1 MMPNLQLSDR
11 SPGARARRARRIWP
25 WLACLALGAPGALA
39 AAELDCLIKPK
50 MYIEVSSA
58 VDSVVETVLV
68 ETGEVVTR
76 GQPLLQLE
84 ASIEKAKLELA
95 RLKAGSDNEIDN
107 RKVQL
112 RYARGYL
119 KRMQDLLAQNSVSQY
134 EKDKAATE
142 VELAQIE
149 LDKAREKKRVAQLDL
164 ELARAQLA
172 LKTIRSPIEGI
183 VVDRYAMVG
192 ESVYGRS
199 IMKLA
204 QIDPLIVELIAPT
217 EYFGLLEPGMRA
229 EIFPEQPAGEAFAA
243 TVTLVDQLI
252 DPASGSFTVR
262 MELPN
267 PDDRLVAG
275 VNCAARFD
283 IETPAP
289 PGSEV
294 FSALD
299 GPTVPQ

>member
-1 MMPNLQLSDR
+1 MMPKKTT
-11 SPGARARRARRIWP
+11 PARKPIRRALRAGSWI
-25 WLACLALGAPGALA
+25 AFIALA
-39 AAELDCLIKPK
+39 SPAVQAASELDCLIKPK
-50 MYIEVSSA
+50 MYVEVSSA
-58 VDSVVETVLV
+58 VDSVVEKVLV
-68 ETGEVVTR
+68 ETGEVVSR

-95 RLKAGSDNEIDN
+95 RLQAGSDNEIQN

-112 RYARGYL
+112 RYAKRYL

-149 LDKAREKKRVAQLDL
+149 LDKAREKKRIAQLNVGLAQAQLDL
-164 ELARAQLA
+164 R
-172 LKTIRSPIEGI
+172 TIHSPIDGI

-204 QIDPLIVELIAPT
+204 QVDPLIVELIAPT
-217 EYFGLLEPGMRA
+217 EYFGLIEQGMRA
-229 EIFPEQPAGEAFAA
+229 EIRPEQPAGETFTA
-243 TVTLVDQLI
+243 TVTLADQLI

-267 PDDRLVAG
+267 PDERLVAG
-275 VNCAARFD
+275 VNCVAGFD
-283 IETPAP
+283 IETPEP
-289 PGSEV
+289 PGGEV

-299 GPTVPQ
+299 GPTVSQ

>member
-1 MMPNLQLSDR
+1 MMPIQSITCPR
-11 SPGARARRARRIWP
+11 PGETARRARRVAA
-25 WLACLALGAPGALA
+25 WLAAFMLGTPIALP

-50 MYIEVSSA
+50 LYVEVSST
-58 VDSVVETVLV
+58 VDSVVEQVLV
-68 ETGEVVTR
+68 ETGDVVTR

-84 ASIEKAKLELA
+84 ASIEKARLELA
-95 RLKAGSDNEIDN
+95 RLQAGSDSEIDN

-112 RYARGYL
+112 RYARRYL
-119 KRMQDLLAQNSVSQY
+119 ERMQDLLAQNSVSQY

-149 LDKAREKKRVAQLDL
+149 LEKAREKKRVAQLNL
-164 ELARAQLA
+164 ELARAELA
-172 LKTIRSPIEGI
+172 LRTVRSPIDGI

-217 EYFGLLEPGMRA
+217 EFFGLIEQGMRA
-229 EIFPEQPAGEAFAA
+229 EIRPEQPVGEVFTA
-243 TVTLVDQLI
+243 TVELADRLV

-267 PDDRLVAG
+267 PDERLVAG
-275 VNCAARFD
+275 VNCVARFD
-283 IETPAP
+283 IDTPEP
-289 PGSEV
+289 LGGDV
-294 FSALD
+294 FSSLER
-299 GPTVPQ
+299 PTDAQ